1 MKKLIEELGRLERN
15 ARRKRDRLLEIAG
28 HQTLRRRRLNLA
40 AGVLS
45 LLSAAAVT
53 SLLAAYTPPPLT
65 KVVAVVLSTASGL
78 ISLLGN
84 VGFKDS
90 EMQEIYAVAAGYL
103 TLRERAHLGSLNDSL
118 DDEERY
124 HLLEELQKGYSDLD
138 EKFERF
144 FKDGASR
151 LGREL
156 SS

>member
-1 MKKLIEELGRLERN
+1 
-15 ARRKRDRLLEIAG
+15 
-28 HQTLRRRRLNLA
+28 
-40 AGVLS
+40 
-45 LLSAAAVT
+45 
-53 SLLAAYTPPPLT
+53 
-65 KVVAVVLSTASGL
+65 
-78 ISLLGN
+78 
-84 VGFKDS
+84 
-90 EMQEIYAVAAGYL
+90 MQEIYAVAAGYL